1 VTRGLIIVSR
11 EESAR
16 YTFLHGLL
24 DETMDVIFDR
34 RTGERRRHEDPAP
47 VERRRGDRRLP
58 SVAEELEAV
67 GWAVVTPE
75 AVVTVEAKS

>member
-16 YTFLHGLL
+16 YRFLQGLL
-24 DETMDVIFDR
+24 GETMDVIF
-34 RTGERRRHEDPAP
+34 ERRWHEDPAP

-58 SVAEELEAV
+58 SVAEDLEAV
-67 GWAVVTPE
+67 GWAMVTQEAVVTPE
-75 AVVTVEAKS
+75 AKS